1 MSNITKFCIQECERQ
16 NDLTTEAVAGMVE
29 AYCSA
34 VMLDTFDIKL
44 ELRFLLEMAT
54 MIKPQN
60 TWFRQTPVTFANG
73 QQGARWDAIPRLID
87 AWFEA
92 LDKFTPEEAYYEF
105 EKIHPFE
112 DGNGRVG
119 AIIYNW
125 LNGTLSDPIVPP
137 NMFEQKT

>member
-1 MSNITKFCIQECERQ
+1 MSKMVDFCIMECGRQ
-16 NDLTTEAVAGMVE
+16 GDLTYKAVGGMVE

-34 VMLDTFDIKL
+34 ILLNGFNLKPNADTI
-44 ELRFLLEMAT
+44 LEMAKA
-54 MIKPQN
+54 IKTQN
-60 TWFRQTPVTFANG
+60 SWFRQTPVTFANG

-87 AWFEA
+87 AWLEA
-92 LDKFTPEEAYYEF
+92 LDTFTPEEAYYEF

-125 LNGTLSDPIVPP
+125 LNGTLSDPVVPP
-137 NMFEQKT
+137 NMFE